1 MKLDLS
7 RSKAYAGGV
16 GGAGTFL
23 AGQTLL
29 DNLTT
34 IFSWLLGFLGQPP
47 EQVAQ
52 ALAYLVVGIGSYLV
66 GYLITYWAPPNEAP
80 DSHIEAYIAKL
91 KEEQDEQ
98 LRNSS

>member
-1 MKLDLS
+1 MKLDAS

-34 IFSWLLGFLGQPP
+34 IFSWLLSFLGEPP

-52 ALAYLVVGIGSYLV
+52 ALAYLVVATGSYFV
-66 GYLITYWAPPNEAP
+66 GYVITFYAPPNEP
-80 DSHIEAYIAKL
+80 TVEIAKGGEDDL
-91 KEEQDEQ
+91 
-98 LRNSS
+98 LSNSKRQYL